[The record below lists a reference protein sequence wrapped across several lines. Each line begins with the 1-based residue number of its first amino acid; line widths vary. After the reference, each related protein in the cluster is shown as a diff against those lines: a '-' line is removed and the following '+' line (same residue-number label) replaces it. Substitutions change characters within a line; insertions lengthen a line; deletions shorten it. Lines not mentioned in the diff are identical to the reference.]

1 MTAKH
6 DPHPGLPGVPE
17 ASPPPDFRQTTINT
31 HIAPTGY
38 NLDKEPLHTDDSHE
52 PGSPVAQ
59 FFGSLKSLFYRDLSF
74 DVLSIAVIIVIVC
87 VAFWVGSKMVRVLN
101 TYGERIVVPKEPKEL
116 R

>member
-6 DPHPGLPGVPE
+6 DPPAGLAGVPE

-31 HIAPTGY
+31 HIAQTGY
-38 NLDKEPLHTDDSHE
+38 NLDKEPLHVEDSHE

-74 DVLSIAVIIVIVC
+74 DVLSIFVIIVILC
-87 VAFWVGSKMVRVLN
+87 VAFFVGAKMVKVLN
-101 TYGERIVVPKEPKEL
+101 SYGERIVVPKEPKEL